1 VKRWAGI
8 AAASLIGCL
17 MMRLWLLMQGCLGLW
32 LCILMR
38 VAHRCARE

>member
-1 VKRWAGI
+1 
-8 AAASLIGCL
+8 

-38 VAHRCARE
+38 VAHRRARE